1 MPLGGRVTA
10 KSASK
15 KGRFLCYNMLM
26 VNKTKLHYNGPVVL
40 VVLDGVGIRDAVD
53 YNAVKQAYL
62 ETYNQIIK
70 KYPCA
75 KINASGKWVGIPDG
89 DMGNSEVGHNA
100 MGAGEIVLQR
110 SAAVEEAI
118 MQGKAFK
125 EPVWQDTVK
134 RVKDNNATLH
144 FMGIFSDGNVHS
156 NIAHLEK
163 MLEQAKKDGVKRIR
177 IHALIDGRDVP
188 PQSEP
193 KYIQRIEKFV
203 KDLGNPD
210 YKIASGGGRMV
221 ITCDRYE
228 NDWGMVEQGW
238 RTHVLGEGRQF
249 ASATEAVETYRK
261 EQPDLQDQYMP
272 AFVVAENGQPI
283 GTINDGD
290 AVIYLDFRADRAI
303 EIAQAFTYNDFPHFD
318 RVRRPDVRFV
328 GMTEYNEDLHVPQ
341 YTLVP
346 TPHFEHPLS
355 YHLAAAGIKQFAI
368 SETVKFG
375 HITYYFNGNS
385 YNVPDGEVE
394 KEIPSYTEPFN
405 TRPWMKSAEI
415 TDELV
420 AAIESGEYQF
430 LRINYPGGDM
440 VGHFGELQ
448 PTVMAMEAID
458 VCLKRIIEAVN
469 KAGGITIVT
478 ADHGNAEELIDEEGN
493 PKTSHTTNLIPFI
506 LVDETDNKNKYH
518 LKKGEFGLAN
528 VAATVSD
535 LLGVESYKNWLPS
548 MIEIGDKPDKTTR
561 PKYEVIVK

>member
-1 MPLGGRVTA
+1 M
-10 KSASK
+10 
-15 KGRFLCYNMLM
+15 
-26 VNKTKLHYNGPVVL
+26 KLHYDGPVVL
-40 VVLDGVGIRDAVD
+40 VVLDGVGIRESES
-53 YNAVKQAYL
+53 YNAVKKAHL
-62 ETYNQIIK
+62 ETYNHLIDD
-70 KYPCA
+70 YPCA
-75 KINASGKWVGIPDG
+75 AIHASGEWVGIPKG

-118 MQGKAFK
+118 MGGKAFA
-125 EPVWQDTVK
+125 EPVWQDTV
-134 RVKDNNATLH
+134 RRINDNNSTLH

-156 NIAHLEK
+156 NIKHLEK
-163 MLEQAKKDGVKRIR
+163 MLAQAQKDGVKRIR

-193 KYIQRIEKFV
+193 KYIQRIEKFIAG
-203 KDLGNPD
+203 LGNPD

-249 ASATEAVETYRK
+249 ATATEAIETFRK
-261 EQPDLQDQYMP
+261 EQPGLQDQYMP
-272 AFVVAENGQPI
+272 AFVIAKDGQPI

-318 RVRRPDVRFV
+318 RIHRPDVRFV

-341 YTLVP
+341 YTLVA
-346 TPHFEHPLS
+346 TPEFKHTLTK
-355 YHLAAAGIKQFAI
+355 HLAAHGIRQYAI

-385 YNVPDGEVE
+385 YDIPNGEAEEEV
-394 KEIPSYTEPFN
+394 PSYKEPFN

-415 TDELV
+415 TDRLIE
-420 AAIESGEYQF
+420 AIESGDFDF

-448 PTVMAMEAID
+448 PTIIAMEAID
-458 VCLKRIIEAVN
+458 ICLKRIVEAVN
-469 KAGGITIVT
+469 KLGGITIIT
-478 ADHGNAEELIDEEGN
+478 ADHGNAEELIDDQGN
-493 PKTSHTTNLIPFI
+493 PKTSHTTNLIPFA
-506 LVDETDNKNKYH
+506 LVDETENRTKYQ
-518 LKKGEFGLAN
+518 LAKGEFGLAN
-528 VAATVSD
+528 VASTVAD
-535 LLGVESYKNWLPS
+535 LLGVEPDKAWLPS
-548 MIEIGDKPDKTTR
+548 IIEIK
-561 PKYEVIVK
+561 